1 MPTVSAAAPFASSS
15 EDSKSGCTDEYNN
28 GQIRNG
34 LSNCVYILKD
44 INEGDGGVGFVPGS
58 HKANYEVPPDI
69 AHSANDGIM
78 YPVVNPTAK
87 AGDLIVRPTPPSG
100 SAHARRLTPP
110 FGRQIFTEATLHCTL
125 PWTNPDHET
134 RRLLYRY
141 SPKYLHMDGGT
152 FETTQPEWVSELTE
166 TQRAVLE
173 PPYSYARPEV
183 SNDGQRVL
191 PIKQGATPDGRLGS
205 SGGAAQQGARLEEQS
220 KAEEEVEEEADEEP

>member
-1 MPTVSAAAPFASSS
+1 
-15 EDSKSGCTDEYNN
+15 
-28 GQIRNG
+28 
-34 LSNCVYILKD
+34 
-44 INEGDGGVGFVPGS
+44 
-58 HKANYEVPPDI
+58 
-69 AHSANDGIM
+69 
-78 YPVVNPTAK
+78 
-87 AGDLIVRPTPPSG
+87 
-100 SAHARRLTPP
+100 
-110 FGRQIFTEATLHCTL
+110 
-125 PWTNPDHET
+125 
-134 RRLLYRY
+134 
-141 SPKYLHMDGGT
+141 MDGGT